1 MDHKEIHDRH
11 MGKKTLVDDNYDY
24 YSRSGDDYHNDN
36 NGSVYEDYEYSGS
49 GNYGIAIILV
59 PNIAVN
65 DNLSSGDSGI
75 RPESE

>member
-11 MGKKTLVDDNYDY
+11 MGKMPLVDDNYDY

-36 NGSVYEDYEYSGS
+36 NDFVYEDYEYSSS
-49 GNYGIAIILV
+49 GNYGTAIILV

-65 DNLSSGDSGI
+65 DNLRSGDSGI
-75 RPESE
+75 QPESE